1 MSISVVANPRKAT
14 TITAATTAAKA
25 VLVGKNDDDLGLFPI
40 MLTIGRRLIT
50 SLKLY
55 TQPFV
60 KLLKIKRHVIQG
72 RETGAKCKAI
82 SQTEKKKSRWREYLL
97 CGSQWTQQRSAFQK
111 QVQRLLLQISFSSP
125 LSHILLASLPRQG
138 H

>member
-25 VLVGKNDDDLGLFPI
+25 VLVGKKDDDDLGLFPI

-72 RETGAKCKAI
+72 RETEQNAK
-82 SQTEKKKSRWREYLL
+82 L
-97 CGSQWTQQRSAFQK
+97 
-111 QVQRLLLQISFSSP
+111 
-125 LSHILLASLPRQG
+125 
-138 H
+138 

>member
-25 VLVGKNDDDLGLFPI
+25 VLVGKKDDDDLGLFPI

-60 KLLKIKRHVIQG
+60 KLLKFKRHVIQG

-82 SQTEKKKSRWREYLL
+82 SQTEKKNQDGENTYCVVVNGLSNGAPFRNRCRDCFFKFHFHHCFL
-97 CGSQWTQQRSAFQK
+97 T
-111 QVQRLLLQISFSSP
+111 FS
-125 LSHILLASLPRQG
+125 
-138 H
+138 